1 MKAGDIIIC
10 VNDSWSA
17 SALELVPNRP
27 KKDSFYV
34 VRDLLINFNN
44 TGNDGVYLEEIYN
57 PDIRL
62 NTGIYKEPCF
72 RVDRFSKV
80 DGLEGVL
87 EEVEELFTVKER
99 A

>member
-1 MKAGDIIIC
+1 MKAGDIIVC

-17 SALELVPNRP
+17 SALMLVPNRP

-44 TGNDGVYLEEIYN
+44 TGNDGVYLEEITN
-57 PDIRL
+57 PKIRL
-62 NTGIYKEPCF
+62 NSGIHKEPCF
-72 RVDRFSKV
+72 RIDRFSKI
-80 DGLEGVL
+80 DGLECVI